1 MRGIAVFE
9 TKRELCT
16 LPPHADPGPY
26 LGGIIRNTDT
36 KLEIEATA
44 ERLLELRRR
53 HRQLSLRPL
62 EREFEYLQ
70 STTLVDDLP
79 EVLVTRALNA
89 KRDLDFRFYV
99 GAACGSLE
107 RLPAATANAL
117 FVHLR
122 RLVASTFSATKERH
136 HDILARLSKALIDCA
151 A

>member
-62 EREFEYLQ
+62 ERELEYLRA
-70 STTLVDDLP
+70 TTLVGNLP
-79 EVLVTRALNA
+79 EVLVTRALDA
-89 KRDLDFRFYV
+89 KRDLDFRFYA
-99 GAACGSLE
+99 GAACDALK
-107 RLPAATANAL
+107 RLPATTGNSL
-117 FVHLR
+117 FVHLCR
-122 RLVASTFSATKERH
+122 RVAATFSATKERR